1 MTAKHPN
8 ARQSAPRVLIV
19 DDNLQLAENIAEIL
33 QIEGFSTDVAG
44 SAEEA
49 LPKAL
54 AGDFVAVVTDFRLPG
69 MSGVQ
74 FVAEIRRRQRVLQ
87 AVVISAYA
95 DEGTVTAARAAGAEF
110 LPKPVDFATLS
121 RYVRSDASAA

>member
-1 MTAKHPN
+1 
-8 ARQSAPRVLIV
+8 
-19 DDNLQLAENIAEIL
+19 
-33 QIEGFSTDVAG
+33 VAG

-74 FVAEIRRRQRVLQ
+74 FVAEIRRNRQRVA

-95 DEGTVTAARAAGAEF
+95 DEGTVSAARAAGAEF
-110 LPKPVDFATLS
+110 LPKPVDFSVLS
-121 RYVRSDASAA
+121 RYVRSEGTAG